1 MDKPTISQISFFR
14 RRWFSM
20 TLEDPSASDIAKL
33 KTRNEA
39 SIAISKLN
47 EIKQR
52 WEAEMRAE
60 MEKVS
65 PDERIKIFASGALR
79 RLTEDERKE
88 VLGE

>member
-1 MDKPTISQISFFR
+1 MNKPTVPQISLFR
-14 RRWFSM
+14 RQWFSM
-20 TLEDPSASDIAKL
+20 TREDPSASDIAKL
-33 KTRNEA
+33 KTRNDA

-52 WEAEMRAE
+52 WRAEMRAE

-65 PDERIKIFASGALR
+65 PDERIKIAASGSRR